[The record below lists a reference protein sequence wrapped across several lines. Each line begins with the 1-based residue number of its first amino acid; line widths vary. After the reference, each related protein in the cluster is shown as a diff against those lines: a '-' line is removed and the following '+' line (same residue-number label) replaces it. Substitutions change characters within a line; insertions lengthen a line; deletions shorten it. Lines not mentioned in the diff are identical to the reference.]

1 MKINEKF
8 AVTDELK
15 KYFVFMRLLIIKN
28 HAETR
33 KTWTSHAQLLKKA
46 FSMERK
52 SPKVKFSHKMTTL
65 VVKKSR

>member
-1 MKINEKF
+1 MKKF

-28 HAETR
+28 NSHADMR
-33 KTWTSHAQLLKKA
+33 TSHAQLLKKA

-65 VVKKSR
+65 LVKKSR